1 MSLEIIL
8 MFTVLLLTVVLFMFE
23 VFPMDKIAFFIIV
36 LLILL
41 GLVTL
46 EEGISGFSNS
56 ATIAVLALMILAIV
70 MKEYGVISWLTS
82 GMSKVKSLPIF
93 VMTPIFMFVAAGI
106 SAFISTTAV
115 VIVFIKMIN
124 QLSEKYQIP
133 QSKLLLP
140 ISFAGILGGSCTLMG
155 TSTNLIVN
163 SVSKDLGAETF
174 DFFEFSFFGLIFLIV
189 GIIVVTI
196 ASRWL
201 PKDSKENL
209 HDAYN
214 LENYVTTVVINKGS
228 NLIDKNIEDTFLYAN
243 SEISILKL

>member
-23 VFPMDKIAFFIIV
+23 IFPMDKIAFFIIV

-41 GLVTL
+41 GLVTP

-56 ATIAVLALMILAIV
+56 ATIAVLALMILAIA
-70 MKEYGVISWLTS
+70 MEENGVISWLTS
-82 GMSKVKSLPIF
+82 GMSKVKSLPVF
-93 VMTPIFMFVAAGI
+93 VMAPIFMFVAAGI

-163 SVSKDLGAETF
+163 SVSKNLGAEKLG
-174 DFFEFSFFGLIFLIV
+174 FFEFTELGLIFLGIAIV
-189 GIIVVTI
+189 YLTLTL
-196 ASRWL
+196 RWL
-201 PKDSKENL
+201 PWERNR
-209 HDAYN
+209 
-214 LENYVTTVVINKGS
+214 I
-228 NLIDKNIEDTFLYAN
+228 
-243 SEISILKL
+243 